1 MNATELLLLETILN
15 HSFKGTLSAK
25 GETLLD
31 EYMKRRIPFESAES
45 IESIDAFDNFSI
57 PMELA

>member
-1 MNATELLLLETILN
+1 MSPKDHLLLEALLT
-15 HSFKGTLSAK
+15 HSFDGTLAPK
-25 GETLLD
+25 TEALLD

-57 PMELA
+57 QMELA

>member
-1 MNATELLLLETILN
+1 
-15 HSFKGTLSAK
+15 
-25 GETLLD
+25 
-31 EYMKRRIPFESAES
+31 MKRRIPLESAES